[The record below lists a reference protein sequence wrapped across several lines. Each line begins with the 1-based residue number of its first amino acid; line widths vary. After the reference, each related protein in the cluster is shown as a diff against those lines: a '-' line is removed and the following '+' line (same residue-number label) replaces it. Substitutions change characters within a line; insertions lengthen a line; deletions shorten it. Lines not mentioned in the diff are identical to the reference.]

1 MWKILSSLL
10 QLDHSSLRCYGSLK
24 RLRAMPIRF
33 ALHRVIHGFD
43 RAEEHD
49 IQDEPVDPMLVFPLE
64 LYSMHLPTT
73 AQLVNSNVGCPI
85 RRRSLRPRSNG
96 RHSVRRCP
104 GIVALINLHPTQ
116 MPPDPGCHFSDICRG
131 CTVTHSCPVCG
142 AAMCTDKYVQT
153 QHDDLHRRLWEYCSP
168 NIDRMLLGVIPYHRE
183 EFLRVVQ
190 LLSQRFRWDLIPSHD
205 PRQQLFLTWRRK
217 LALDIH
223 ATIMYSEWVR
233 M

>member
-1 MWKILSSLL
+1 MQGIT
-10 QLDHSSLRCYGSLK
+10 
-24 RLRAMPIRF
+24 
-33 ALHRVIHGFD
+33 

-49 IQDEPVDPMLVFPLE
+49 IQDEPVDPLMVFPLG

-73 AQLVNSNVGCPI
+73 AQLLNSKVGCPI

-104 GIVALINLHPTQ
+104 GIIALINVHPTQ
-116 MPPDPGCHFSDICRG
+116 MPPDPVCQFSEYLCRD

-142 AAMCTDKYVQT
+142 AALCTDKYVQA
-153 QHDDLHRRLWEYCSP
+153 QQDDLYRRLWEYCSP

-183 EFLRVVQ
+183 ELFKVFQ

-205 PRQQLFLTWRRK
+205 PRQELFLTWRRQ

-223 ATIMYSEWVR
+223 TTIQYSQWVH

>member
-1 MWKILSSLL
+1 
-10 QLDHSSLRCYGSLK
+10 
-24 RLRAMPIRF
+24 
-33 ALHRVIHGFD
+33 
-43 RAEEHD
+43 
-49 IQDEPVDPMLVFPLE
+49 MLVFPLE

-85 RRRSLRPRSNG
+85 RRRSLKPRSNG

-116 MPPDPGCHFSDICRG
+116 MPPDPVCQFSEYLCRD

-183 EFLRVVQ
+183 EFLKVLQ
-190 LLSQRFRWDLIPSHD
+190 LLSQRFPWDLIPSYD
-205 PRQQLFLTWRRK
+205 PRRRLFLTWRRK

-223 ATIMYSEWVR
+223 ATALYARNVV
-233 M
+233 